1 MLNALLCHKLKD
13 PLTLLS
19 ELNLMTAAQGI
30 LSELLAQS
38 QEVRVDPFDL
48 SEAVYQVCEEWLDE
62 VLRPEHLHI
71 GPIVTAQ
78 DEHECS
84 QLVDT
89 VKVLF
94 WLVQLTDEVIE

>member
-38 QEVRVDPFDL
+38 QEVRVDPLDL

-62 VLRPEHLHI
+62 VL
-71 GPIVTAQ
+71 
-78 DEHECS
+78 
-84 QLVDT
+84 
-89 VKVLF
+89 
-94 WLVQLTDEVIE
+94 